1 MANPVAYPMCSE
13 AVPLKVPEGVHVT
26 VVPPAEP
33 CRNCSH
39 SADVAAGGGLA
50 ELPPPP
56 NVPLVAVANHWLPA
70 GVKNV
75 ATPSTSTSVSSFSG
89 MCW

>member
-1 MANPVAYPMCSE
+1 M
-13 AVPLKVPEGVHVT
+13 PEGVHVT
-26 VVPPAEP
+26 VVPPDGP
-33 CRNCSH
+33 YRNCSH

-56 NVPLVAVANHWLPA
+56 NVPLVAVANHWLPD
-70 GVKNV
+70 GVTNV